1 MLSFPSLCSVEEEAS
16 VLEEKDVVREKI
28 RAALRDFY
36 AAKTEEERA
45 AALHRCVLNRK
56 ELDLLESRLPPPAF
70 CGCIRSDPNTG

>member
-1 MLSFPSLCSVEEEAS
+1 MLSFPSLCSVEEETS
-16 VLEEKDVVREKI
+16 VLEEQDVVCEKMRE
-28 RAALRDFY
+28 ALRDFD

-45 AALHRCVLNRK
+45 AALHRCVLYHK